1 MYNSSQYC
9 HMKSRLNKEEL
20 SVGGSLKKLHC
31 KQCHLALNG
40 VVKRSRV
47 RCGKYLKAQRIS
59 AVNHTNRNI

>member
-40 VVKRSRV
+40 VVKWSR
-47 RCGKYLKAQRIS
+47 A
-59 AVNHTNRNI
+59 